1 MIKKKFQLKKKKERK
16 KMSLMGHTGPIL
28 TKQTELAKYTEQ
40 DQSGPKSKKA
50 RFQNKL
56 LN

>member
-16 KMSLMGHTGPIL
+16 KTSLMGHTGPIL
-28 TKQTELAKYTEQ
+28 TKQTELAKYTKQ